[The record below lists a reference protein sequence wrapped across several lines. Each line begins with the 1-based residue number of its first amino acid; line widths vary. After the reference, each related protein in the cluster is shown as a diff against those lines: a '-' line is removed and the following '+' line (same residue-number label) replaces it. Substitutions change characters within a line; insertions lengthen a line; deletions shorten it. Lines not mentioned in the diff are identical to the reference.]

1 MPPDRQNPED
11 PREWLRRARRER
23 LQSPAGPA
31 GSAGAAADVQE
42 ASALTDYAVS
52 ARYPGPSEPVLLED
66 YENAVATATLFLVW
80 RSRIVEE
87 RFGA

>member
-1 MPPDRQNPED
+1 
-11 PREWLRRARRER
+11 
-23 LQSPAGPA
+23 
-31 GSAGAAADVQE
+31 
-42 ASALTDYAVS
+42 LTDYAVS

-66 YENAVATATLFLVW
+66 YENAVATATRVLVW